1 MNKTN
6 QVTNQPGLHP
16 FAKYSTQYRALLTT
30 LVGIFFAEVVAMVV
44 IFFLDIP
51 SYWLTTLVDS
61 SIMVTLIFPLLY
73 YFSLR
78 PLLKEIADKE
88 KAETALHNSHK
99 ELETLVVERTK
110 ALAKTNEALR
120 KSQDELEMRVQER
133 TRELEKANQGLLAEI
148 AERKRVAA
156 QLRLQTQALESA
168 ANGIFITD
176 KTGKIVWANQAI
188 SDMTGY
194 ERNEIVGH
202 SPNILQSGQHPAEF
216 YRDIWDTVN
225 TGKVWHGEIVN
236 RKKSG
241 EIYIEEQTITP
252 VLDDS
257 NEIGHFIAIK
267 QDITEQKQASEALQR
282 ANQELLLM
290 SQAEH
295 QQRLLAEGLVQSL
308 IALNTSLDLTSVLDQ
323 IMEQALRVIP
333 ATAVAIILVQDK
345 QAIIARQLGKKS
357 YPKATGSLS
366 DTLSLDAFPIW
377 KMICEKNESVIVPDT
392 SKNPNW
398 RSIQSSDWIRS
409 SLCAPLTVSGQV
421 IGIINLNSDIPNTF
435 QPEMA
440 GMLKAFAT
448 PAAVAIQNARLYSAE
463 QKARLNAET
472 LSAASTA
479 LTQTLEFESV
489 LEVLLDYMQIAIPYD
504 AAMIVLSEEESHY
517 HARMIRD
524 TQACPLYV
532 DEVNSLIEVKWGS
545 LIEGQIQKRE
555 AVLVPNVSQ
564 DPKWR
569 VPKDFEKIR
578 CLLSLPLETKDK
590 VIGVVIVIRADVET
604 INNQN
609 SQIAQAIV
617 SQAAVA
623 MQNAWLF
630 EQVRAGREHLQML
643 SRRLVEVQ
651 ETERREIARELHD
664 ETGQALTSLKL
675 GLRLLEK
682 DANNPKNVI
691 GHVAEL
697 RETTDNVME
706 SLHRLAMNLRP
717 ASLDH
722 LGLIATLKNFV
733 DNVRQQSGL
742 KAKFRALGFS
752 NELGI
757 PENIETA
764 LYRIVQEALT
774 NIIRHANA
782 SRADVILEHRD
793 NKIVLIIED
802 DGRGLGTRELS
813 SPDHLGIIGMRE
825 RTEQIGGKMILESTR
840 GMGTTIV
847 VEVPFGN

>member
-1 MNKTN
+1 MS
-6 QVTNQPGLHP
+6 
-16 FAKYSTQYRALLTT
+16 KYSTQYKALLTT
-30 LVGIFFAEVVAMVV
+30 LVGIFLAEVVAMVA

-61 SIMVTLIFPLLY
+61 SIMVVLIFPLLY

-78 PLLKEIADKE
+78 PLLKEIAEKE
-88 KAETALHNSHK
+88 KAEAALHNSHK
-99 ELETLVVERTK
+99 ELEILVVERTK
-110 ALAKTNEALR
+110 ALARTNEALR
-120 KSQDELEMRVQER
+120 KSQDELEIRVQER
-133 TRELEKANQGLLAEI
+133 TRELEKANEGLLAEI

-176 KTGKIVWANQAI
+176 KAGIIVWANQAI
-188 SDMTGY
+188 SEMTGY
-194 ERNEIVGH
+194 ERDEIVGH
-202 SPNILQSGQHPAEF
+202 TPEILQAGQHPPEF
-216 YRDIWDTVN
+216 YKDIWNAVSA
-225 TGKVWHGEIVN
+225 GKVWHGEIVN
-236 RKKSG
+236 RKKNG

-252 VLDDS
+252 VLDDN

-267 QDITEQKQASEALQR
+267 QDITEQKKANEAVQK
-282 ANQELLLM
+282 ANEELLLM

-366 DTLSLDAFPIW
+366 DTLSIDSFPLW
-377 KMICEKNESVIVPDT
+377 KTLCEKNEAVIVPDAT
-392 SKNPNW
+392 LDPNW
-398 RSIQSSDWIRS
+398 RTAQSSDWIRS
-409 SLCAPLTVSGQV
+409 ALCAPLTVSGQV
-421 IGIINLNSDIPNTF
+421 IGIINLNSDIPNAF
-435 QPEMA
+435 EPEMKV
-440 GMLKAFAT
+440 MLNAFAT

-517 HARMIRD
+517 HARTIRD
-524 TQACPLYV
+524 SEACPLFI
-532 DEVNSLIEVKWGS
+532 DEVNSLIEIKWGS
-545 LIEGQIQKRE
+545 LFEEQIKLRE
-555 AVLVPNVSQ
+555 AALVPDVSL
-564 DPKWR
+564 DPKWK
-569 VPKDFEKIR
+569 VPQEFDQVR

-590 VIGVVIVIRADVET
+590 VIGVVIIIRTEVDS
-604 INNQN
+604 INDQN

-682 DANNPKNVI
+682 DAAQPQNVI
-691 GHVAEL
+691 AHVADL

-733 DNVRQQSGL
+733 DNIRLQSEL
-742 KAKFRALGFS
+742 KAKFRAIGFS
-752 NELGI
+752 NEISI

-782 SRADVILEHRD
+782 SRADVILEYRD
-793 NKIVLIIED
+793 QKLVLIIED
-802 DGRGLGTRELS
+802 DGRGLGTRDVS
-813 SPDHLGIIGMRE
+813 THDHLGIIGMRE

-840 GMGTTIV
+840 DLGTTIV